1 MKALKISGRILLG
14 AVAVLVLFYL
24 VLLAVNW
31 KDQPPSAAAVRFDQ
45 IIAARPQPPAAE
57 NAVRTVDAIAL
68 LGPSGL
74 LRIDLA
80 GEIYTLR
87 LTRNHRLILTK

>member
-1 MKALKISGRILLG
+1 MERDRDVWSERSREASTEPPCGSDADAGSGATG
-14 AVAVLVLFYL
+14 AC
-24 VLLAVNW
+24 
-31 KDQPPSAAAVRFDQ
+31 
-45 IIAARPQPPAAE
+45 ARRPPAE
-57 NAVRTVDAIAL
+57 SAVRTVDAIAL

>member
-1 MKALKISGRILLG
+1 MVARNRERSNEMQIAEPTG
-14 AVAVLVLFYL
+14 ADKRSRLDRPVQT
-24 VLLAVNW
+24 VNA
-31 KDQPPSAAAVRFDQ
+31 S
-45 IIAARPQPPAAE
+45 E
-57 NAVRTVDAIAL
+57 L

-74 LRIDLA
+74 LRIELD

>member
-1 MKALKISGRILLG
+1 MERDRDRNGWSEHGRETRMEPPFVHEADPGSGATG
-14 AVAVLVLFYL
+14 A
-24 VLLAVNW
+24 
-31 KDQPPSAAAVRFDQ
+31 R
-45 IIAARPQPPAAE
+45 ARKPAAE
-57 NAVRTVDAIAL
+57 NAVHTVDAIAL

>member
-1 MKALKISGRILLG
+1 MERNQMG
-14 AVAVLVLFYL
+14 AHATELPVG
-24 VLLAVNW
+24 
-31 KDQPPSAAAVRFDQ
+31 AA
-45 IIAARPQPPAAE
+45 PAAGF
-57 NAVRTVDAIAL
+57 ARRPSGGDAIRTLAAGDL

-74 LRIDLA
+74 LRIDLD